1 LEVEKGRNITEEEE
15 LRKGSRRRS
24 GISTFLPL
32 YSTMK
37 FVVPDDIRNDARNII
52 SPDPV

>member
-1 LEVEKGRNITEEEE
+1 LQVEKGRNINEEEE

-24 GISTFLPL
+24 RISIFLPL
-32 YSTMK
+32 YITMK
-37 FVVPDDIRNDARNII
+37 FVVPDDIRNNARNII

>member
-1 LEVEKGRNITEEEE
+1 MNLEREVEEEVESQY
-15 LRKGSRRRS
+15 SRRC
-24 GISTFLPL
+24 
-32 YSTMK
+32 TMK